1 MVKPV
6 IGITMGDPA
15 GIGPEIVIKALLN
28 RELYKICIPVVIGDL
43 SFLQYTAKRLKLNF
57 LFKSISSPRYSSG
70 GGESIEVVDLKNVNL
85 QNYQMGKVS
94 EEGGKA
100 SIEYIVKAAKY
111 ALDSELDAI
120 VTAPINKESIQKA
133 GSPHIGHTELLGAL
147 TSSEK
152 PMTMFLIRGVRIFF
166 LTRHAPLRKAIEDVI
181 KPKIED
187 AVIKIDAFLRK
198 MGIDNPNIAV
208 AALNH
213 VATFVFTRFLG
224 VDVGIGDGFQAD

>member
-43 SFLQYTAKRLKLNF
+43 SFLQYTAKRLKLNI
-57 LFKSISSPRYSSG
+57 LMKSISSPSCSSG
-70 GGESIEVVDLKNVNL
+70 GNEIIEIVDLKNVNL
-85 QNYQMGKVS
+85 KRKQIGKVS
-94 EEGGKA
+94 EEAGKA
-100 SIEYIVKAAKY
+100 SIEYIVKATKY

-120 VTAPINKESIQKA
+120 VTAPINKESIQQA

-147 TSSEK
+147 TFTEK
-152 PMTMFLIRGVRIFF
+152 PMTMFLISGVRIFF
-166 LTRHAPLRKAIEDVI
+166 LTRHVPLRKAIEDVI

-198 MGIDNPNIAV
+198 MEIE
-208 AALNH
+208 
-213 VATFVFTRFLG
+213 
-224 VDVGIGDGFQAD
+224 